1 MLSTWADL
9 RRSHVAGLAGCIRPD
24 ANAIG
29 ATPDAEWPLEANL
42 TGRTVSKAH
51 IHGTPRRL
59 LFAVSRRAAMRNA
72 RYAIR
77 DTRHRLTG
85 TLVTPHCPTPPAAT
99 ARGRPL
105 RPASSR
111 VSASDT

>member
-72 RYAIR
+72 RYGIR
-77 DTRHRLTG
+77 DTRYT
-85 TLVTPHCPTPPAAT
+85 TPPHRHAT
-99 ARGRPL
+99 YPLTAQPRPPRPL
-105 RPASSR
+105 AADPCGQRAPA
-111 VSASDT
+111 